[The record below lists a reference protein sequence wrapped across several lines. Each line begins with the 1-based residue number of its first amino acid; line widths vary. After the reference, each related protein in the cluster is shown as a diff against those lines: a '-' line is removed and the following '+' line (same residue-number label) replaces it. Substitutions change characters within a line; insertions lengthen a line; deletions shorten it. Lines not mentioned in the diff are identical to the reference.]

1 VFVINLEKDAAMSS
15 SALCWLDGQILSASE
30 AKISVFDH
38 GFLYGDGVFEGLRF
52 YNKRVFRL
60 PLHLQ
65 RLQRSAQALNLKI
78 PLNAEQLSTALADLL
93 QQSTLN
99 DGYIRLIVT
108 RGVGI
113 LGINPAN
120 CAKPSVVM
128 LADQLQMVTDAQR
141 AQGIRMVTASTRRLT
156 PDRLDSRIK
165 SLNYL
170 NAILARMEANVA
182 GVEEAVLLNDR
193 GCVAEGTADNIFI
206 VSAGVLLTPPPT
218 EGALAGITRH
228 TVLELAQGLGI
239 PARETVLTPYDLY
252 NADECFLSGTGAKLI
267 PVREID
273 GRTIAQCPGQ
283 VYQRLNQA
291 FAELIAQETGI
302 AV

>member
-1 VFVINLEKDAAMSS
+1 MSS
-15 SALCWLDGQILSASE
+15 SALCWLDGQILPASE

-52 YNKRVFRL
+52 YNKRIFRL

-78 PLNAEQLSTALADLL
+78 PLNAEQLSAALADLV
-93 QQSTLN
+93 QQSPLH

-120 CAKPSVVM
+120 CVKPSLVM
-128 LADQLQMVTDAQR
+128 IADQLQMVTDAQR
-141 AQGIRMVTASTRRLT
+141 AQGVRMITASTRRLT

-206 VSAGVLLTPPPT
+206 VSAGVLLTPPAT

-228 TVLELAQGLGI
+228 TVLELAQTLGI
-239 PARETVLTPYDLY
+239 AARETVLTSYDLY
-252 NADECFLSGTGAKLI
+252 NADECFLTGTGAKLI

-273 GRTIAQCPGQ
+273 GRRIAHCPGAF
-283 VYQRLNQA
+283 YQQLNQA
-291 FAELIAQETGI
+291 FATLIAQETC
-302 AV
+302 

>member
-1 VFVINLEKDAAMSS
+1 MSS
-15 SALCWLDGQILSASE
+15 AALCWLDGQIVPASE

-78 PLNAEQLSTALADLL
+78 PLNAEQLSTALANLI
-93 QQSTLN
+93 QQSPLHE
-99 DGYIRLIVT
+99 GYIRLIVT
-108 RGVGI
+108 RGMGI

-120 CAKPSVVM
+120 CAKPSIVII
-128 LADQLQMVTDAQR
+128 ADQLQMVTDTQR
-141 AQGIRMVTASTRRLT
+141 AQGVCMITASTRRLT

-170 NAILARMEANVA
+170 NAILARMEANFA

-206 VSAGVLLTPPPT
+206 VSDGILLTPLTT

-228 TVLELAQGLGI
+228 TVLELAQVLGI

-252 NADECFLSGTGAKLI
+252 NADECFLTGTGAKLI

-273 GRTIAQCPGQ
+273 GRVLAHCPGAI
-283 VYQRLNQA
+283 YQQLNQA
-291 FAELIAQETGI
+291 FAELVARETR
-302 AV
+302 

>member
-1 VFVINLEKDAAMSS
+1 MSS
-15 SALCWLDGQILSASE
+15 SALCWLDGQIVPASE

-52 YNKRVFRL
+52 YNKRIFRL

-78 PLNAEQLSTALADLL
+78 PLNAEQLSAALADLL
-93 QQSTLN
+93 QQSALN

-120 CAKPSVVM
+120 CVKPSIVII
-128 LADQLQMVTDAQR
+128 ADQLQMVTDAQR
-141 AQGIRMVTASTRRLT
+141 AQGVRIITASTRRLT

-206 VSAGVLLTPPPT
+206 VSGGVLLTPPAT

-228 TVLELAQGLGI
+228 TVLELAQALGI
-239 PARETVLTPYDLY
+239 PARETVLTSYDLY
-252 NADECFLSGTGAKLI
+252 NADECFLTGTGAKLI

-273 GRTIAQCPGQ
+273 GRVIAQCPGKF
-283 VYQRLNQA
+283 YQQLNQA
-291 FAELIAQETGI
+291 FATLIAQETC
-302 AV
+302 

>member
-1 VFVINLEKDAAMSS
+1 MSS
-15 SALCWLDGQILSASE
+15 SALCWLDGQILPASE
-30 AKISVFDH
+30 TKISVFDH

-65 RLQRSAQALNLKI
+65 RLQRSAQALHLKI

-113 LGINPAN
+113 LGINPVN

-141 AQGIRMVTASTRRLT
+141 TQGIRMITASTRRLT

-228 TVLELAQGLGI
+228 TVLELAQGLGL

-291 FAELIAQETGI
+291 FAELITQETGV